1 MIEKLFVIV
10 RADLAQGPQA
20 VQAIHAA
27 IAFVHEHPALEGDW
41 HLKSNTLALLTV
53 PDE

>member
-1 MIEKLFVIV
+1 MTDKLFIVV
-10 RADLAQGPQA
+10 RADLAHGPQA

-27 IAFVHEHPALEGDW
+27 IAFYHENPSIEGDW